1 MPYQQ
6 QSQTPD
12 RTIPGAMTAFARAVA
27 ADIAWCILQITR
39 LLNAPSSPDA
49 QRGIAWYSGHGLP
62 SDDLGIDG
70 DLYLNIDTAD
80 VYEKENGT
88 WL

>member
-1 MPYQQ
+1 MGYNPE
-6 QSQTPD
+6 STK
-12 RTIPGAMTAFARAVA
+12 TLPGSMTAFARAVA
-27 ADIAWCILQITR
+27 RDIAWCVTQITNG
-39 LLNAPSSPDA
+39 LGGGSSNAGS
-49 QRGIAWYSGHGLP
+49 WYHGHGVP
-62 SDDLGIDG
+62 SDSLGVDG